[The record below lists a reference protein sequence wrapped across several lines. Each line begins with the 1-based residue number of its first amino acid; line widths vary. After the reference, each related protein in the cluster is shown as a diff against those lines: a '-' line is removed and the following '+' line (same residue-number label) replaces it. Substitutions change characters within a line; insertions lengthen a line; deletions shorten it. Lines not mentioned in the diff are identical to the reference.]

1 MSRRFLCAAVSGAI
15 LLIVPAVAAA
25 HETATKITVWGKSVR
40 FEAIDQNGGGMG
52 MGDHYAGSYVLSS
65 TRGGAQVGTADW
77 ASTVVRENMPGATD
91 YRATQWRVLL
101 RGGSLLVN
109 GIFQADSGTQAHS
122 PRTQTLYV
130 TGGAGK
136 YFGARGTATS
146 TTLNKTERKWVFQI
160 IGADPQS

>member
-52 MGDHYAGSYVLSS
+52 MGDLYAGSYVLSS

-101 RGGSLLVN
+101 RCHVFNNEPKMTSTLSHRHNV
-109 GIFQADSGTQAHS
+109 STS
-122 PRTQTLYV
+122 PHFSVSHACGYPRV
-130 TGGAGK
+130 PACTGGVRACPVHHRPLG
-136 YFGARGTATS
+136 YRPHVH
-146 TTLNKTERKWVFQI
+146 R
-160 IGADPQS
+160 